1 MDPATIPKAY
11 SSILKLFLNNKKR
24 PCISPIYQFHQF
36 HHYNNYTN
44 DFKQKDDT
52 FDNFSAKQWTIVSS
66 TSKLPTGS
74 LKKKTNNCLSNI
86 CFTKDDTAKIMK
98 NLDPNKARRQ
108 DMIIIRMVKIC
119 GESILK
125 PLELVSKSRSRVEN
139 FPSNGKKLMFF
150 QFIKNNRELKE
161 SYRRFRCCL
170 FLARH

>member
-1 MDPATIPKAY
+1 MT
-11 SSILKLFLNNKKR
+11 LQKL
-24 PCISPIYQFHQF
+24 
-36 HHYNNYTN
+36 
-44 DFKQKDDT
+44 
-52 FDNFSAKQWTIVSS
+52 
-66 TSKLPTGS
+66 
-74 LKKKTNNCLSNI
+74 
-86 CFTKDDTAKIMK
+86 MK